1 MIEKT
6 IQLLTLFMSH
16 GKISREISLDIVDR
30 KPNCYV
36 TSLWENAKSNLAQN
50 IFLNVEPEK
59 AQSLVITYDKTTLS
73 AFIRK

>member
-16 GKISREISLDIVDR
+16 GKISREISLDIVDM

-36 TSLWENAKSNLAQN
+36 TSPWENAKSNLAQN